1 MARVK
6 YSDKPFKI
14 AAEALLPRLSLTL
27 EKLGIKVSEDVLTKA
42 LRTHSTKELQLVAE
56 KSAKDLALLQ
66 RTQQPVYRSGVG
78 FPSNEI
84 TSIEGRFAS
93 RVSSV
98 SIEREALREIATL
111 KGSNRLDVIV
121 RNSCNSRNLNESQIR
136 SILRQNGF
144 NPPPRPPGIPADSI
158 VQVSSKSGGII
169 YVKPGTRAV
178 ESVHIRVM
186 PANPASINP
195 MQHRPYVIQRRGKE
209 AVLKDGILV
218 KPSETEAHIPLAEF
232 EFKGW

>member
-14 AAEALLPRLSLTL
+14 AAEALLSRLSLTL

-66 RTQQPVYRSGVG
+66 RTQQPVYLSGVG

-93 RVSSV
+93 RVSAASEK
-98 SIEREALREIATL
+98 STQARM
-111 KGSNRLDVIV
+111 S
-121 RNSCNSRNLNESQIR
+121 SRNVYAPDRKLPRSQR
-136 SILRQNGF
+136 TAEPLPDTDAPHTQLGSKQGRNGNYPQAREF
-144 NPPPRPPGIPADSI
+144 DAQGKPVRDIDFTDHGRAHNHPNPHQHIYTENP
-158 VQVSSKSGGII
+158 SGGT
-169 YVKPGTRAV
+169 KC
-178 ESVHIRVM
+178 RVLA
-186 PANPASINP
+186 P
-195 MQHRPYVIQRRGKE
+195 VIK
-209 AVLKDGILV
+209 
-218 KPSETEAHIPLAEF
+218 
-232 EFKGW
+232 